1 MNTLYAIWIVL
12 FFFGVV
18 MVSLDYAAET
28 VFEIGGVPAF
38 GVIGA
43 ALILLVISSFLNWV
57 FKLEW
62 RRRTSLDTHDSK

>member
-1 MNTLYAIWIVL
+1 MNTLYATWIVL

-28 VFEIGGVPAF
+28 VFEIGGIPAF

-43 ALILLVISSFLNWV
+43 ALILLVISSILNWI
-57 FKLEW
+57 FKQAWAARNEIYNGG
-62 RRRTSLDTHDSK
+62 